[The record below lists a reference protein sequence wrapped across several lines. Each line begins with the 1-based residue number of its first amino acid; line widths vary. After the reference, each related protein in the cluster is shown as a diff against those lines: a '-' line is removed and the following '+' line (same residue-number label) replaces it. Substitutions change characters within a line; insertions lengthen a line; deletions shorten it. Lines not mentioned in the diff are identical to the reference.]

1 MILFEGLPDVFKGK
15 ESHLSEWLKAVAK
28 NHSVR
33 IKDLLYR
40 FVDDK
45 EITQINIKY
54 LEHNYATDI
63 ITFGYAEGHKIS
75 GDIYIGKDTVKE
87 NAMDLGVDYQEELAR
102 VIAHG
107 LLHMIGFDDHSD
119 QEKAEMRREEE
130 KCLVLRPKNLISK

>member
-1 MILFEGLPDVFKGK
+1 MILFEGLPDVLEGK
-15 ESHLSEWLKAVAK
+15 ESHLIEWLKGVAK

-45 EITQINIKY
+45 EITEINIKY

-63 ITFGYAEGHKIS
+63 ITFGYAEGQKIS
-75 GDIYIGKDTVKE
+75 GEVYIGSDTVKE
-87 NAMDLGVDYQEELAR
+87 NAKDLGVDYLEELSR

-130 KCLVLRPKNLISK
+130 KCLILRPKNLISK